1 MAHDGDQST
10 GRVAEGVGDPAEQP
24 GGIIGGALAVVGRYR
39 SALYGFT
46 LRVSA
51 LTAVLGCAIVAGG
64 FAATWDTFEGV
75 RDYADTNIANED
87 SYVPYADGG
96 MPPLVR
102 AGAVVSLLLLVLALS
117 VVSVLHT
124 AYAIGNSHA
133 TRDGGPLTTREL
145 WRRTRRRFP
154 AAFLVNTLT
163 GLAVGAVEMAGLV
176 LWGLA
181 DSGRVPGVEPTPL
194 HETATPQ
201 YTLVGWVLPIAIG
214 CLGPLLYFRLSVATA
229 ETVLEH
235 RSPLMALYR
244 SWVLTRRARWRTL
257 GVGTLV
263 TAAAVLVFWLAR
275 YAAAP
280 LAHLA
285 GLGMLWLS
293 DDNVWITGV
302 LVMILP
308 TAVALLLLPVVV
320 MPLVCAVF
328 ACLHGELRARE
339 ATGRGAAAV
348 GSSPAGHP
356 RGTVH
361 HRPQGSGRSH
371 PPA

>member
-1 MAHDGDQST
+1 MEHEGNQST
-10 GRVAEGVGDPAEQP
+10 DRAADGHGDTTAEQL
-24 GGIIGGALAVVGRYR
+24 GGGIGGALGVVGRYR
-39 SALYGFT
+39 GALYGLT

-87 SYVPYADGG
+87 SYVAYADGG
-96 MPPLVR
+96 LPPLVR
-102 AGAVVSLLLLVLALS
+102 VGVVVSVLLLVLGLL

-124 AYAIGNSHA
+124 AYAVGDSHA
-133 TRDGGPLTTREL
+133 TRDGGPLATREL
-145 WRRTRRRFP
+145 WRRTRRRLP
-154 AAFLVNTLT
+154 AALAVNVLI
-163 GLAVGAVEMAGLV
+163 GLAVGIVEMAGLV
-176 LWGLA
+176 LWGLV
-181 DSGRVPGVEPTPL
+181 DSGEVPGVEPTPL

-201 YTLVGWVLPIAIG
+201 YTLVGWVLPIAVG
-214 CLGPLLYFRLSVATA
+214 CLGPLLYFRLSAATA
-229 ETVLEH
+229 ETVLER
-235 RSPLMALYR
+235 RSPFVALYR

-280 LAHLA
+280 LAHFA

-302 LVMILP
+302 LVKILP
-308 TAVALLLLPVVV
+308 TAVALLLLPPVA

-328 ACLHGELRARE
+328 ARLHGDLRARE
-339 ATGRGAAAV
+339 EA
-348 GSSPAGHP
+348 GS
-356 RGTVH
+356 
-361 HRPQGSGRSH
+361 RP
-371 PPA
+371 

>member
-1 MAHDGDQST
+1 MISNEGERLGADAAVTDRAADG
-10 GRVAEGVGDPAEQP
+10 
-24 GGIIGGALAVVGRYR
+24 IGGALGVVRRYR
-39 SALYGFT
+39 SALCGLT

-75 RDYADTNIANED
+75 RDYADSNIANED
-87 SYVPYADGG
+87 SYVAYADGG

-102 AGAVVSLLLLVLALS
+102 AGVAVSLLLLVLALL

-124 AYAIGNSHA
+124 AYAVGDSHA
-133 TRDGGPLTTREL
+133 TRDGGPLATGEL
-145 WRRTRRRFP
+145 WRRTRRRLP
-154 AAFLVNTLT
+154 AALVVNALT
-163 GLAVGAVEMAGLV
+163 GLAVGAIAVAGLV
-176 LWGLA
+176 LWSIV
-181 DSGRVPGVEPTPL
+181 DSGKVPGVEPTPL

-201 YTLVGWVLPIAIG
+201 YALVGWVLPIAVW

-229 ETVLEH
+229 ETVLER
-235 RSPLMALYR
+235 RSPFVALYR

-257 GVGTLV
+257 GAGTLV

-280 LAHLA
+280 LAHPA

-308 TAVALLLLPVVV
+308 TAVALLLLPPVV

-328 ACLHGELRARE
+328 ARLHGDLRAQEE
-339 ATGRGAAAV
+339 AGAGAV
-348 GSSPAGHP
+348 GSSAAFSRAARPA
-356 RGTVH
+356 R
-361 HRPQGSGRSH
+361 R
-371 PPA
+371 